1 MIRLAHFSQPE
12 SQGPAGHRC
21 GKDAMKFQEVVGMGW
36 VLALVKDDTRWECTM
51 VAVNNILSGGEL

>member
-21 GKDAMKFQEVVGMGW
+21 GKDAMKFQEVVGMIW
-36 VLALVKDDTRWECTM
+36 VLALVKEDIRVGMHHGIFSVVD
-51 VAVNNILSGGEL
+51 